1 MASALLAHVEV
12 VGRLLAV
19 LEGAELARVGLEQSR
34 SLSANLER
42 IRVLSLAEKSA
53 LAAGI
58 EGFRLDQ
65 AAKARLLTLVHGKSS
80 GESRKRPL
88 QDYVSWP
95 SFCTP
100 RIWQNIAESPS
111 LAVEIF
117 CQQVNSLGLI
127 NASKATQKSLA
138 AHAVTAEFAQSPF
151 PVSEADAKRVF
162 RAVGKR
168 LKQLYKAEPLEYI
181 VKLPATPAEFLRLN
195 PLMATAVFS
204 RENLPCACPLDP
216 ARVSDAESKIQCRGD
231 KEESSSGQSTSVQQM
246 MMFTMHVASRFAS
259 NSQQTGDGDVTLL
272 PPASPAALKFKQ
284 LTEGAV
290 PPQHAD
296 AGSSTDVS
304 LPASADL
311 RPQCLQILDAG
322 VEEQGEPVAAKT
334 PRKADAMRG
343 SIMAARAGL
352 AADRAAAGALAK
364 TAGTPRKAQKKGDT
378 KTKPTKTTPTKKT
391 GTPKKAAKR
400 VEKPKSWLKAR
411 PNGCGKCRNR
421 PGCTK
426 SCYLGRGEKVPK

>member
-12 VGRLLAV
+12 VGRLLVA

-34 SLSANLER
+34 ALSANLER

-100 RIWQNIAESPS
+100 RVWQNVAENPS
-111 LAVEIF
+111 LAMEIF

-162 RAVGKR
+162 KAVGRR

-204 RENLPCACPLDP
+204 RENLPCVCPLDP

-231 KEESSSGQSTSVQQM
+231 KEQSSSGQSTSAQQM
-246 MMFTMHVASRFAS
+246 MMFMMHVAARFAS
-259 NSQQTGDGDVTLL
+259 NSQQPGDGDVTLL

-290 PPQHAD
+290 PPQQVD
-296 AGSSTDVS
+296 AGSS
-304 LPASADL
+304 PASADL

-364 TAGTPRKAQKKGDT
+364 TAWAPRKAQKKGNT
-378 KTKPTKTTPTKKT
+378 KSKATKTTPTKKT

-400 VEKPKSWLKAR
+400 GEKPKSWLKAR
-411 PNGCGKCRNR
+411 PNGCAKCRSR
-421 PGCTK
+421 PGCTR
-426 SCYLGRGEKVPK
+426 SCYLARGEKVPK